1 MLLWRIVKN
10 RHAAAAFDGEGA
22 RRFGGRW
29 NSVGTPMVYCS
40 TTLSLA
46 ALEILVHMEVMDL
59 GISRVSI
66 QVDVPT
72 DIPLPQVKLQDLPSH
87 WRSIP
92 APLELAFLGDQWVQR
107 EESLLLAVPSAIIP
121 QENNILL
128 NPRHSNFHRLIFRD
142 PEPFLLD
149 PCLLK
154 SNP

>member
-29 NSVGTPMVYCS
+29 NSVGTPMAYCS
-40 TTLSLA
+40 STLSLA
-46 ALEILVHMEVMDL
+46 ALEILVHLEVMDL
-59 GISRVSI
+59 GTSRVSV
-66 QVDVPT
+66 QVDVPA
-72 DIPLPQVKLQDLPSH
+72 DIPLPQVKRQDLPSH

-92 APLELAFLGDQWVQR
+92 APPELAFLGDQWIQS

-128 NPRHSNFHRLIFRD
+128 NPRHPNFSRLIFQD

-149 PCLLK
+149 PRLLK